1 MRLAPDVGGAKET
14 RVTRRGWILFV
25 ALGVLWGIPYLLIKV
40 AVRDLSPASLV
51 FLRTAAG
58 AVLLLP
64 FVLVRGNL
72 RPVLARWRPIAL
84 FTFGEMA
91 VPWLLLAD
99 AERHVTSSL
108 AGLVIAATP
117 LVGAVASRLSAGH
130 EPLGARRMSGLAVG
144 LAGVVALLGLD
155 LGRGDARAVA
165 ELAVVVVGYAL
176 APRIVARRLSDL
188 PALDVVAVSLAMCAL
203 AYAPFGIA
211 QLPGAWPPAEAVG
224 AVAGLGVLCTALA
237 FTLFFQLIAEVGPV
251 RATVVAYVN
260 PAVAV
265 AAGVTLLGEPFT
277 VGTAVGFALIL
288 GGSWLATS
296 GAARRAASPIPAR
309 GSAPGAVAPAAAERA
324 G

>member
-1 MRLAPDVGGAKET
+1 M
-14 RVTRRGWILFV
+14 TRRGWILFV
-25 ALGVLWGIPYLLIKV
+25 SLCLLWGIPYLLIKV

-51 FLRTAAG
+51 FLRTATG
-58 AVLLLP
+58 ALLLLP
-64 FVLVRGNL
+64 FVLLRGNL

-117 LVGAVASRLSAGH
+117 LVGALASRLSAGH
-130 EPLGARRMSGLAVG
+130 EPLGTRRLTGLGVG

-165 ELAVVVVGYAL
+165 ELVVVVIGYAL
-176 APRIVARRLSDL
+176 APRIVSRRLADL

-203 AYAPFGIA
+203 AYAPFGLA
-211 QLPGAWPPAEAVG
+211 QLPAGWPPAAAIGSV
-224 AVAGLGVLCTALA
+224 VGLGVLCTALA

-265 AAGVTLLGEPFT
+265 AAGVALLGEPLT
-277 VGTAVGFALIL
+277 AGTAVGFVLIL
-288 GGSWLATS
+288 GGSWLAT
-296 GAARRAASPIPAR
+296 GGGLRKAASPPAV
-309 GSAPGAVAPAAAERA
+309 SAPASPGVVAAERA

>member
-1 MRLAPDVGGAKET
+1 VGGAKEI

-25 ALGVLWGIPYLLIKV
+25 ALCALWGIPYLLIKV

-51 FLRTAAG
+51 FLRTATG
-58 AVLLLP
+58 AALLLP
-64 FVLVRGNL
+64 FALVRGNL

-117 LVGAVASRLSAGH
+117 LVGALASRLSAGH
-130 EPLGARRMSGLAVG
+130 EPLGARRLTGLTVG
-144 LAGVVALLGLD
+144 LTGVVALLGLD

-165 ELAVVVVGYAL
+165 ELAVVVVGYGL

-188 PALDVVAVSLAMCAL
+188 PALDVVAVSLAMCAV

-211 QLPGAWPPAEAVG
+211 QLPATWPPAEALG
-224 AVAGLGVLCTALA
+224 AVAGLGALCTALA

-265 AAGVTLLGEPFT
+265 AAGVTLLGEP
-277 VGTAVGFALIL
+277 VTARLLAALAAVSL
-288 GGSWLATS
+288 GIALMNRLG
-296 GAARRAASPIPAR
+296 R
-309 GSAPGAVAPAAAERA
+309 APAPPATLHWK
-324 G
+324 